1 MYYVRGFTPQKAV
14 AVAQNV
20 LQRNGYN
27 FEDAD
32 LEQLFTRRLVRDEQE
47 LSLRQIGRIVDKL
60 AMQNA
65 PQPPKRGKT
74 LRVVK

>member
-1 MYYVRGFTPQKAV
+1 MFSLRPCLLTTAKFCYLG
-14 AVAQNV
+14 
-20 LQRNGYN
+20 NGYN

-32 LEQLFTRRLVRDEQE
+32 LEKLFTRPLVGDEQE

-65 PQPPKRGKT
+65 PNPPKSGKT